1 MADDT
6 EYPKRGYDTKDVEA
20 MREERPAKRR
30 RHWGKIALLSITV
43 VPAVLLALWA
53 WITLSYTYS
62 KGDRA
67 GYLQKFSE
75 KGWLCK
81 TWEGELT
88 LVNVPGA
95 MPEIFYFSVRDDRV
109 AAELMRQMGNRV
121 SVTYEEHRGVP
132 TSCFGETDYFVTNV
146 RTIDAPAAPPTT
158 PPTTPPVTPPA
169 PPASA
174 PPPAPT
180 PATPPPGR

>member
-1 MADDT
+1 MTDETD
-6 EYPKRGYDTKDVEA
+6 YPKRGYDTKDVEA
-20 MREERPAKRR
+20 MREERPVRR
-30 RHWGKIALLSITV
+30 RRRWGLIAIFTILV
-43 VPAVLLALWA
+43 VPALLLGLWA
-53 WITLSYTYS
+53 FITLSYTYS

-88 LVNVPGA
+88 LANVPGV
-95 MPEIFYFSVRDDRV
+95 MPETFHFSVRDDRI
-109 AAELMRQMGNRV
+109 AADLMRQMGNRV

-146 RTIDAPAAPPTT
+146 RAIDAPTT
-158 PPTTPPVTPPA
+158 PPPTTPPVA
-169 PPASA
+169 PPAATPSA
-174 PPPAPT
+174 PVVPPPPPAAPPPPAP
-180 PATPPPGR
+180 

>member
-1 MADDT
+1 MADETD
-6 EYPKRGYDTKDVEA
+6 YPKRGYDTKDVEA

-30 RHWGKIALLSITV
+30 RHWGRNILLTV
-43 VPAVLLALWA
+43 VVIPFLLLGLWT

-88 LVNVPGA
+88 LANVPGA
-95 MPEIFYFSVRDDRV
+95 VPEIFYFSVRDDRV
-109 AAELMRQMGNRV
+109 AADLMRHMGNRV
-121 SVTYEEHRGVP
+121 SITYEEHRGIP
-132 TSCFGETDYFVTNV
+132 TSCFGETDYFVTAI
-146 RTIDAPAAPPTT
+146 RPIDAPTT
-158 PPTTPPVTPPA
+158 PPPTTPPVVPPVTAPPSAPAATPP
-169 PPASA
+169 
-174 PPPAPT
+174 
-180 PATPPPGR
+180 PATPPPAP